1 MIGTDAL
8 VAGCALLLA
17 VGGGLVAHEW
27 SHALALKL
35 ARVEYTVSYFPD
47 RTDGVLAML
56 ASCPW
61 AAVHP
66 QPTGREPPWLLRLA
80 AMMPLVLALPV
91 LVLGAAGSLPTDH
104 AAGTAF
110 VIGWLACTIPSPQD
124 FSVAFYAHRALRD
137 ADDAGLIDTQPR

>member
-1 MIGTDAL
+1 MIGTDPLA
-8 VAGCALLLA
+8 AGCALFVA
-17 VGGGLVAHEW
+17 VAGGLVAHEL
-27 SHALALKL
+27 SHALALEL
-35 ARVEYTVSYFPD
+35 ARVDYTVSYFPD

-66 QPTGREPPWLLRLA
+66 RPTGNESAWILRLA

-91 LVLGAAGSLPTDH
+91 LVLGVTGSLPTEH
-104 AAGTAF
+104 VAGTAF

-124 FSVAFYAHRALRD
+124 FSVAFYAHRALEEVHGATAAR
-137 ADDAGLIDTQPR
+137 TP